1 MEKSYLISGAVFVMT
16 SIILGAFGS
25 HALRPLL
32 SENSFYGYSVAT
44 TYLSFQGIGLLLL
57 GLIQLQTGS
66 FPNSIYYC
74 LFIGTIVFSGSI
86 LLLTIGKLYD
96 WPLSFIGPLTPI
108 GGLLLIIGWTLMIK
122 QLLPLKF

>member
-1 MEKSYLISGAVFVMT
+1 MT

-108 GGLLLIIGWTLMIK
+108 GGLLLIIGWALMIK